1 MWCGFVCLLCT
12 GLKKKKKNQMAMFD
26 NQSIIASVLVWLKKD
41 VLPSHYV
48 LCLFSWPEYIGT
60 AEAVFTEQ

>member
-1 MWCGFVCLLCT
+1 
-12 GLKKKKKNQMAMFD
+12 MAMFD
-26 NQSIIASVLVWLKKD
+26 NQSIRVSVLVWLKKD
-41 VLPSHYV
+41 VLSSQYV